1 MLVDIFGAKVEL
13 PDDQAKAVIA
23 GRDAD
28 KAERHKL
35 AERIGAIEAE
45 KQAAEAAQKK
55 AVEDAKLADLTKK
68 GEFDKVLE
76 LKEKAANDRVA
87 AASVRVSHLA
97 DKFRDQAIRSFIAG
111 NPKVAAVADPA
122 TRAAMI
128 DLYAAQLKASCR
140 YDIEKDS
147 LQVLG
152 DGGAVALNSEGKPK
166 QADAW
171 VSEILDASPLLKPLP
186 SPGSGAG
193 GSGKSEGTRP
203 QVGQA
208 DFDKKAPLDQA
219 KFLEAGGVI
228 VG

>member
-28 KAERHKL
+28 KEERRKL

-55 AVEDAKLADLTKK
+55 AVEDAKMADLTKK

-76 LKEKAANDRVA
+76 LKEKAAQERIA
-87 AASVRVSHLA
+87 AAGARVSQLA
-97 DKFRDQAIRSFIAG
+97 DKFRDQAIRAYIAT

-122 TRAAMI
+122 TRAAMV
-128 DLYAAQLKASCR
+128 DLYVAQLKPSCHF
-140 YDIEKDS
+140 DIEKDS
-147 LQVLG
+147 LQVLA

-171 VSEILDASPLLKPLP
+171 VSEILDASPLLKPPP

-193 GSGKSEGTRP
+193 GSGKSEGAKP
-203 QVGQA
+203 QVAQV